1 VIGLAPAGMRGRIR
15 DGRVH
20 CVDDYRT
27 VAMQAEASQLRQD
40 GIGGAGEH
48 VELDRVTAGPQRG
61 GPQDH
66 EIHDASV
73 VTELVEQAAGR
84 VRRADHPDVQHPRE
98 R

>member
-1 VIGLAPAGMRGRIR
+1 MQFEAP
-15 DGRVH
+15 
-20 CVDDYRT
+20 
-27 VAMQAEASQLRQD
+27 QLRQD
-40 GIGGAGEH
+40 GIGEAGQH

-66 EIHDASV
+66 EIYDASLV
-73 VTELVEQAAGR
+73 AELVKQAAGS